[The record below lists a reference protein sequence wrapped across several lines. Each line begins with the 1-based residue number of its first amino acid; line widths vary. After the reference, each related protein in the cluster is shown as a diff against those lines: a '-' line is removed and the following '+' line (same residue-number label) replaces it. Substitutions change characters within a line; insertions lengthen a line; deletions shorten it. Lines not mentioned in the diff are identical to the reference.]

1 MKPQEAQWFEGY
13 DGQVLLEGDHVWIT
27 REDIDPGTVFGF
39 STEPR
44 RIARD
49 AVVGAAIEE
58 ATESAFGSLSVLVRG
73 GVAIDAAAKHP
84 DVVRFSLGNNSR
96 FKLLHEL
103 LSIGERLSAD
113 LLTPSNQLLAALEGF
128 EGVATATELA
138 GVLGAV
144 PIDVGAAVTGL
155 VAGVVVCVAGSQFAG
170 REPDCMKSL
179 NSLVVALPQSA
190 GTKRLR
196 DAVVDTPLSLLTM
209 PRLGAL
215 WESLVAERSV
225 KPVSQAPMPAAGSRA
240 GQMKPPRFTP
250 PARAVSVVPEAKPVQ
265 PRVSANRPPAAVP
278 TTAPR
283 KTVSAFS
290 GSMLRVVM
298 ECEGFRYKALYDPAT
313 QSTTVTVAA
322 YRGLLNTRHVSPH
335 AAAEAII
342 TWCSVGAVGPF
353 DGWTLWRFDDGSGR
367 SLGEVRDLRR
377 PK

>member
-13 DGQVLLEGDHVWIT
+13 DGQVMLEGDHVWIT
-27 REDIDPGTVFGF
+27 REDVDPGAVFGF

-49 AVVGAAIEE
+49 SVVGAAIRE

-73 GVAIDAAAKHP
+73 GVAIDAAARHP

-103 LSIGERLSAD
+103 LSVGESASND
-113 LLTPSNQLLAALEGF
+113 LLTPSTQLVAALETF

-138 GVLGAV
+138 GALGAV
-144 PIDVGAAVTGL
+144 PIDIGAALTGL
-155 VAGVVVCVAGSQFAG
+155 VAGVVVCVAGPQFAG
-170 REPDCMKSL
+170 RERDCMKSL
-179 NSLVVALPQSA
+179 SSLVGALPPSA
-190 GTKRLR
+190 GTKQLR
-196 DAVVDTPLSLLTM
+196 EAVADTPLSLLTM

-215 WESLVAERSV
+215 WESLMAERPV
-225 KPVSQAPMPAAGSRA
+225 KPVSRAPMPAAGSRA
-240 GQMKPPRFTP
+240 GQMKPPRITP
-250 PARAVSVVPEAKPVQ
+250 PARAVPVVPEAKPAQ
-265 PRVSANRPPAAVP
+265 PRVSANRPIGSPAAS
-278 TTAPR
+278 PR
-283 KTVSAFS
+283 KIVSAFS

-322 YRGLLNTRHVSPH
+322 YRGMLKTRHVSPH

-377 PK
+377 PQ